1 MIKRIISFKGKRQL
15 EFSADYTSDAG
26 EKKKPGNRGTE
37 VRPGND
43 LGSRDTRASLDYTD
57 D

>member
-43 LGSRDTRASLDYTD
+43 LGSRDTRASVDTD